1 MDEPTAANANGGE
14 SVWLQSV
21 EAYRKILDQFL
32 TWTAY
37 ISGGL
42 FALTAFFITYD
53 VLARKWGYL
62 VGLPTTRVTD
72 EISGYVLVLSGTWGL
87 AYTLR
92 TEAHVRIDVLLP
104 FFERIGLR
112 FRAMI
117 DILSML
123 CMGYFA
129 LIVAWKCWSFAFDS
143 LDGDVRSSTYLLT
156 PLYLPQSV
164 LAIGFSML
172 TLTALSLAAF
182 DLIELGTFW
191 KQPERLKKKS
201 MALDAFLG
209 GSRPDEIG

>member
-1 MDEPTAANANGGE
+1 MDEPTTSEPNGSE
-14 SVWLQSV
+14 SAWMRSV
-21 EAYRKILDQFL
+21 EAYCSLLDTCL

-53 VLARKWGYL
+53 VLARKWGHL

-87 AYTLR
+87 AYTLH
-92 TEAHVRIDVLLP
+92 TDSHVRIDVLLP

-112 FRAMI
+112 FRAMV
-117 DILSML
+117 DVLSML

-129 LIVAWKCWSFAFDS
+129 LIVAWKSWSLAFDS
-143 LDGDVRSSTYLLT
+143 LDNNVRSSTYLLT
-156 PLYLPQSV
+156 PLYLPQSI
-164 LAIGFSML
+164 LAIGFSFL
-172 TLTALSLAAF
+172 ALTALALAAF
-182 DLIELGTFW
+182 DCIKLGTFW
-191 KQPERLKKKS
+191 KQPERLKKES

-209 GSRPDEIG
+209 GSRPDES